1 MVFAVYSNRILGNGK
16 GENMPTFK
24 NGGQRTVVY
33 KGIVQ
38 PPNERPREILVFFD
52 AGMEKKLNFWVPYEQ
67 LGLEL
72 VDADNPP
79 VPDTVLLSGTFKFDE
94 GTERKF
100 TLRHC
105 DKYML
110 DIIMQSGRVKV
121 FHGNSEIGA
130 ELSAQ
135 SDISYRYHVINDW
148 EFAPFLRVVGLEDG
162 TEATIHTEVFRTGNR
177 EMDTWH

>member
-1 MVFAVYSNRILGNGK
+1 
-16 GENMPTFK
+16 MPTFK
-24 NGGQRTVVY
+24 NGGQRVIAY
-33 KGIVQ
+33 DGIIQ
-38 PPNERPREILVFFD
+38 SPNDTARRVLVLFD

-79 VPDTVLLSGTFKFDE
+79 VSNTVLLSGTFKFDK

-100 TLRHC
+100 MLDHC

-110 DIIMQSGRVKV
+110 DIIMQGGRIKV
-121 FHGNSEIGA
+121 YHGNNDIGA

-135 SDISYRYHVINDW
+135 ADISYRYHVINDW
-148 EFAPFLRVVGLEDG
+148 EFAPYLRVVGLEDE
-162 TEATIHTEVFRTGNR
+162 TEATIHAEVYRTGSR
-177 EMDTWH
+177 EFIA